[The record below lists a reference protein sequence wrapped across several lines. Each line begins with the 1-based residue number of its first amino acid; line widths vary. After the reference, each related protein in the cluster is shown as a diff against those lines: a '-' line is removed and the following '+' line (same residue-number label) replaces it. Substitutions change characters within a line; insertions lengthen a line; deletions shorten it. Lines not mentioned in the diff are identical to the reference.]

1 MSEIPNKIYDIK
13 VDKIF
18 IENISFEKVLIN
30 SDFLIFAPSR
40 IAYVLI
46 PSSENNTKYEIKKQ
60 TQERN
65 WIKIKDFPFRKSLL
79 MYSNFIRFF
88 LPDKKENA

>member
-1 MSEIPNKIYDIK
+1 MSEITNKIYDIK

-30 SDFLIFAPSR
+30 YDFLIFAPSR

-46 PSSENNTKYEIKKQ
+46 PSSENNTKYETIELEKLY
-60 TQERN
+60 
-65 WIKIKDFPFRKSLL
+65 FPILSIPSIF
-79 MYSNFIRFF
+79 
-88 LPDKKENA
+88 EA